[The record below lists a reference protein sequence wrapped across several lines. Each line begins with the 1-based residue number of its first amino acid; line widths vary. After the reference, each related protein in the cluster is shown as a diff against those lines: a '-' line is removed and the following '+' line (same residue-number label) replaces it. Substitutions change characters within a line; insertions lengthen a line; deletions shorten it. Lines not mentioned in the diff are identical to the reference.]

1 MSPFVNLQCMLSE
14 ELTIFT
20 YQKISNNY
28 LRESH
33 PVKFINQFFSTEW
46 RKCTRERPRRL

>member
-1 MSPFVNLQCMLSE
+1 MLSE
-14 ELTIFT
+14 ELTIFA

-33 PVKFINQFFSTEW
+33 PVKFINHFFFYRMTQMHN
-46 RKCTRERPRRL
+46 RKTKNVIKLLRC